1 MTFQRTLIRTATI
14 AAAFPM
20 AAGLAMA
27 QDSMMPEGDAMTPP
41 AEEAMPADA
50 TNPPA
55 TMDSNGDGTM
65 DAWDRDADGT
75 ADAWDTT
82 GDGAPDAVDD
92 DGDGQPDAAS
102 PE

>member
-1 MTFQRTLIRTATI
+1 
-14 AAAFPM
+14 
-20 AAGLAMA
+20 
-27 QDSMMPEGDAMTPP
+27 MTPP
-41 AEEAMPADA
+41 AEESMPADA
-50 TNPPA
+50 TTPPA

-65 DAWDRDADGT
+65 DAGDRDADGT

-102 PE
+102 PQ